1 MGSSLLT
8 FRAGGNRCYS
18 RETSACASPYTAGG
32 ERSEVSHVGIRSA
45 IGEEFALHAGV
56 ALVAA
61 LATVAAVNFALA
73 QPSAKPSLEN
83 GATCP
88 PDTQGEPPTVGGG
101 SSAPLSDKLAQSKG
115 VICPPAG
122 VDPKMQVAPPSGGR
136 LKIIPPPGTPGG
148 NPNVQPK

>member
-1 MGSSLLT
+1 M
-8 FRAGGNRCYS
+8 
-18 RETSACASPYTAGG
+18 
-32 ERSEVSHVGIRSA
+32 HVLQLVRL
-45 IGEEFALHAGV
+45 FALHAGV
-56 ALVAA
+56 VLIAA

-73 QPSAKPSLEN
+73 QPSANPSLEN

-88 PDTQGEPPTVGGG
+88 PDTKGEPPTVGGG

-122 VDPKMQVAPPSGGR
+122 VDPEMQVAPPSGGR
-136 LKIIPPPGTPGG
+136 LKVIPPPGTPGG